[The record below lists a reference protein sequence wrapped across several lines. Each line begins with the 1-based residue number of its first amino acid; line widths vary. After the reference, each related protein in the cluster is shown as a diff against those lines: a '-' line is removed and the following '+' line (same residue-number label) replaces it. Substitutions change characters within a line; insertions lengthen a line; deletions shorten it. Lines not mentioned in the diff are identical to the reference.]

1 MDDDRV
7 AHCRAQHHQAHDRSA
22 ADPVAVLLDLDLGID
37 LAGEVDEL
45 GAGPGVE
52 PAHVGDLDL
61 AADRVQAAASPR
73 ISLATEIYL
82 RPASRA
88 AATAAWTGITL
99 RAPSSRMSIGR
110 LTPAITS
117 MFSLFIRLMARFDGV
132 PPKRSV
138 RMITPWPCSTRAMA
152 SAMSLR
158 RASMSSSGP
167 MQIDSIASCGPTT
180 CSIAVTNSA
189 ASRPWVT
196 STNPIIDSARPRS
209 PERAPAGVASCPS
222 PLKRGH
228 DDAHWVQI
236 RPDVTVP
243 PSRLPRRP
251 TDAGLQCI
259 QTQRLR
265 N

>member
-73 ISLATEIYL
+73 ISLATEMYL

-132 PPKRSV
+132 PPNRSV
-138 RMITPWPCSTRAMA
+138 RMITPWPWSTRFTAL
-152 SAMSLR
+152 AMSLR
-158 RASMSSSGP
+158 RLSMSSSGP

-196 STNPIIDSARPRS
+196 STNPIIRSTRLSQHAALESASIVSLGGEARSRWRTFGANPARRNRSAISTAAATDRCRP
-209 PERAPAGVASCPS
+209 PVHPNAT
-222 PLKRGH
+222 
-228 DDAHWVQI
+228 
-236 RPDVTVP
+236 VT
-243 PSRLPRRP
+243 
-251 TDAGLQCI
+251 
-259 QTQRLR
+259 
-265 N
+265 